1 MRGIA
6 ILLALSAT
14 PALAQGPAQPA
25 AAVPAPA
32 ETALFGLNW
41 GDPVLEGMVPE
52 KVSADPETE
61 FYRRPTDKLE
71 LDGVPLILIMYGYE
85 SSGLAGIS
93 IQFSWTQRD
102 RLVEALAHRWGQ
114 PMPRQDGAMLWF
126 APTTMAVLK
135 RLAAPNNHS
144 GNLNLFARPDAAPM
158 SRPR

>member
-1 MRGIA
+1 VRSIA
-6 ILLALSAT
+6 ILLTLLAA
-14 PALAQGPAQPA
+14 PALAQGPVQAPL
-25 AAVPAPA
+25 AVPVLA

-41 GDPVLEGMVPE
+41 GDPVLQGMVPE

-61 FYRRPTDKLE
+61 FYRRPSDKLE

-85 SSGLAGIS
+85 DSGLAGIS

-102 RLVEALAHRWGQ
+102 RLVEALVRRWGQ
-114 PMPRQDGAMLWF
+114 PMNRPDGATLWF
-126 APTTMAVLK
+126 TPTSMAVLK
-135 RLAAPNNHS
+135 RLAAPDDHS